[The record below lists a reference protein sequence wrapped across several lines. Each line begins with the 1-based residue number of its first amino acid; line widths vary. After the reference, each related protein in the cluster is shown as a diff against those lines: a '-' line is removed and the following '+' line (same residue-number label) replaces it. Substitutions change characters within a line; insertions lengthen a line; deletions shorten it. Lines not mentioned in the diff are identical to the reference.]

1 MAPVAQLV
9 VRVGSTS
16 GAQLAGSHVA
26 LPTKVPDW
34 QVGSV
39 PACE

>member
-1 MAPVAQLV
+1 MGAVAQSLLTF
-9 VRVGSTS
+9 GSAS
-16 GAQLAGSHVA
+16 GAHVAGSHVA

-34 QVGSV
+34 QVGSL